1 MRRFFFLDTI
11 SDMTVRVAIAVLFLA
26 STLCAQQPKRID
38 PKQSKI
44 TVHAY
49 RAGLLSF
56 AGHDH
61 VIDAPT
67 SEGWIDEQK
76 RTVEL
81 TIKAAT
87 LEVLDP
93 EESEKNRIQIRKDM
107 LGPKLLDAERFPT
120 ISFRSTS
127 LTQIDRDTASV
138 IGILTLHGVNKE
150 VKATVKNAVD
160 RFVGTAKLKQSD
172 YGMTPVSVAGGTIK
186 VKDEVKIEFNIATV
200 P

>member
-1 MRRFFFLDTI
+1 
-11 SDMTVRVAIAVLFLA
+11 
-26 STLCAQQPKRID
+26 
-38 PKQSKI
+38 
-44 TVHAY
+44 
-49 RAGLLSF
+49 LSF

-138 IGILTLHGVNKE
+138 IGILTVHGVNKE
-150 VKATVKNAVD
+150 VKATVKNTGN
-160 RFVGTAKLKQSD
+160 RYVGTAKLKQSD

-186 VKDEVKIEFNIATV
+186 VKDEVKIEFNIVTV